1 MTRKYTTTLN
11 TRPFLYRE
19 TKLIAS
25 LIDEGLED
33 DQIKKQV
40 VDDNLL
46 GLQSIDRRNRF
57 YHEIKKRLAYLDDDL
72 FHSFL
77 NSDSQTSKLILLYG
91 ILSKDQLFYEWMRE
105 VVFDK
110 WLTLD
115 YVVHRQDTLTFFDKK
130 AEQNDTVKKWK
141 EKTRERLTNA
151 YHQTLV
157 DADYADS
164 GDEKVFLHRPIIDP
178 DVERYLINHKEKLLV
193 EVLLGEVLQ

>member
-72 FHSFL
+72 FQSFL

-130 AEQNDTVKKWK
+130 ADLCLK
-141 EKTRERLTNA
+141 
-151 YHQTLV
+151 YHKAEYV
-157 DADYADS
+157 YWS
-164 GDEKVFLHRPIIDP
+164 VNHFL
-178 DVERYLINHKEKLLV
+178 
-193 EVLLGEVLQ
+193 